1 MVFDPYIIIYLTKY
15 IQIHFLIKVLNY
27 ELFQISNN
35 VNDMFM
41 VIFIFMNL
49 IILPIN
55 MLLNVIT
62 FIIINFINIIDYL
75 V

>member
-15 IQIHFLIKVLNY
+15 TQIHFLIKVLNY

-41 VIFIFMNL
+41 VIFIFVNL

>member
-1 MVFDPYIIIYLTKY
+1 MVFDLYIIIYLTKY

-62 FIIINFINIIDYL
+62 FIIINFINIVSYL

>member
-41 VIFIFMNL
+41 VIFIFVNL

>member
-15 IQIHFLIKVLNY
+15 TQIHFLIKVLNY

-49 IILPIN
+49 IILLIN

-62 FIIINFINIIDYL
+62 FIIINFINIIDCL